1 MDKRSKKLIMLLEAS
16 PKDMKMDKK
25 MPNESSKKDIKADKK
40 MKKKKGKC

>member
-1 MDKRSKKLIMLLEAS
+1 MDKRSKKLIMLLESS
-16 PKDMKMDKK
+16 PKDMKTDKK